1 MTNTATQMIPAVGK
15 QINVHVETWVIPMM
29 VTDVK
34 NAWGRI
40 RLEVE
45 PISGTGRQWIELT
58 RVQRVNVERAI
69 VAYA

>member
-1 MTNTATQMIPAVGK
+1 MANTAIQMIPAVGK
-15 QINVHVETWVIPMM
+15 QINVHVETWVIPMT

-34 NAWGRI
+34 NSWGRV

-45 PISGTGRQWIELT
+45 PLNGSGRQWIELT
-58 RVQRVNVERAI
+58 RVQRVNVERAV